1 MTSGNGGRALLLGID
16 MGTARTAVVSNRQY
30 RALVSSVVGYPRDII
45 GVKILNRTQVIGSE
59 AIEMRSCLDLHY
71 PLQDGV
77 LKEASDKDLEAAQE
91 LLKHIIALSGPKP
104 GDKIC
109 GIIGVPARAS
119 VSNKGQL
126 LKIAGELMDIAMVVS
141 EPFMV
146 AYGLNTL
153 NNAIVID
160 VGAGTIDLCALR
172 GTVPGAENQLS
183 ILKGGNYIDRLLEAA
198 IRDAYAGV
206 QIDRYLAQAI
216 KEQYAFVGE
225 PQQRVVVPLRV
236 NGKPAEVDVTDAVRV
251 TCETIVVDIV
261 ENIKRMLPLFD
272 PENQSAALAN
282 LILAGGGSRIRGLGA
297 MIESQLRDYGQVKV
311 TTVEDPEFAGADGA
325 LRLAMEL
332 PPEYWDQIGEK
343 VGQ

>member
-1 MTSGNGGRALLLGID
+1 MTSGNGERALLLGID
-16 MGTARTAVVSNRQY
+16 MGTARTAVVSNRQF
-30 RALVSSVVGYPRDII
+30 RALVSSVVGYPKDII
-45 GVKILNRTQVIGSE
+45 GVKILNRTQVIGAE
-59 AIEMRSCLDLHY
+59 AIEKRSCLDLHY

-77 LKEASDKDLEAAQE
+77 LKEASDKDLDAARE
-91 LLKHIIALSGPKP
+91 LLKHLIELAAPKA
-104 GDKIC
+104 GEKIC

-119 VSNKGQL
+119 ISNKGQL

-146 AYGLNTL
+146 AYGLNRL
-153 NNAIVID
+153 NNAIVVD

-172 GTVPGAENQLS
+172 GTVPGAESQVS
-183 ILKGGNYIDRLLEAA
+183 ILKGGNYIDRLLESA

-216 KEQYAFVGE
+216 KERYAFVGE
-225 PQQRVVVPLRV
+225 PEQSVVVPLRI
-236 NGKPAEVDVTDAVRV
+236 NGKPAELDVTDAVRV

-272 PENQSAALAN
+272 PENQSEALAN

-297 MIESQLRDYGQVKV
+297 MIESQLRDYGVVKV
-311 TTVEDPEFAGADGA
+311 TTVNDPEFAGAEGA
-325 LRLAMEL
+325 LRLSMEL

-343 VGQ
+343 VGH